1 MTRVAFIRHGLTRW
15 NLQQRIQGRTDTPLS
30 DTGRKQVGTWQLPI
44 QLQAW
49 SWFVSPL
56 QRARQT
62 AELLGGTLASVE
74 PRLTE
79 MHWGEW
85 EGELSAELRAR
96 LGDAVLVNEA
106 RGLDFRPP
114 GGESPRDVQ
123 GRVLEWCAELARND
137 GDVIAVTHKGVI
149 RAVYAA
155 ASGWDMRSAPAQTM
169 QWQCAH
175 IFHVNR
181 DGQVSVHALNVSLC
195 QIKSAP

>member
-1 MTRVAFIRHGLTRW
+1 MRIAFIRHGLTHW

-30 DTGRKQVGTWQLPI
+30 DAGRRQVGAWQLPVR
-44 QLQAW
+44 LQPWAW
-49 SWFVSPL
+49 YVSPL

-62 AELLGGTLASVE
+62 AELLGGRRASIE

-85 EGELSAELRAR
+85 EGEFSAELRAR
-96 LGDAVLVNEA
+96 LGDTVLANEA

-123 GRVLEWCAELARND
+123 GRVLQWCTELTGND
-137 GDVIAVTHKGVI
+137 RDVIAITHKGVI
-149 RAVYAA
+149 RVVYAA
-155 ASGWDMRSAPAQTM
+155 ASGWDMHAPPAQTL

-175 IFHVNR
+175 IFRVNR
-181 DGQVSVHALNVSLC
+181 DGRVSIDALNVNLRKTTSE
-195 QIKSAP
+195 P